1 MKMSNKKVIITLS
14 FVKNLIKQLSDP
26 NAEDS
31 LKESKSYCFDIPTGK
46 QIFFRDLKLIG
57 FAIRATRH
65 SLVYIVEKK
74 MPNGSPCRVTIGD
87 HGLYTPETAR
97 QKATEY
103 LLEMS
108 QGINPNDKKEQ
119 LRQKASQERHNHRQI
134 PTVLNAHKHY
144 IESKSEL
151 KPNTVAVYDRDMNL
165 YLKDW
170 HHLKITDITMEMVVE
185 KHAEISQTNKSH
197 ANITLKLFSAIYNYH
212 RKRLTNNNQPLIT
225 EFSPVQILYQN
236 DLFNKLKPRKGYIN
250 SEQQA
255 DWVLAIVQTQWRGH
269 EKANEYGYLNQ
280 DFLLTFVL
288 TGLRRSEVE
297 QLAWANIDLK
307 YGTLK
312 IINPKN
318 GDDLFLPLGDTLLHI
333 FKQRKKYS
341 NGCKYVFPATN
352 NQTHIKDRRH
362 VRHKIAETTGIS
374 FTFHDL
380 RRTFTSIANR
390 CGIGMYTVKAL
401 INHSY
406 QDDSDITAD
415 YTQIDAKDLRDA
427 MSKIENHILSEE
439 VKDNILNRK
448 YSIKKPNRI
457 CVDTKL
463 R

>member
-65 SLVYIVEKK
+65 SLVYTVEKK
-74 MPNGSPCRVTIGD
+74 MPSGAPCRVTIGD

-225 EFSPVQILYQN
+225 EFSPVQILYQS
-236 DLFNKLKPRKGYIN
+236 DLFNKLNPRKGYIN

-318 GDDLFLPLGDTLLHI
+318 GDDLLLPLGDTLLHI

-427 MSKIENHILSEE
+427 MNKIENHILSEE
-439 VKDNILNRK
+439 IKNMILAREYSLRK
-448 YSIKKPNRI
+448 LARK
-457 CVDTKL
+457 
-463 R
+463 

>member
-65 SLVYIVEKK
+65 SLVYTVEKK
-74 MPNGSPCRVTIGD
+74 MPSGAPCRVTIGD

-119 LRQKASQERHNHRQI
+119 LRQEASRERINHQQI
-134 PTVLNAHKHY
+134 PTLLNAYKHY
-144 IESKSEL
+144 LEAKSDL
-151 KPNTVAVYDRDMNL
+151 KPNTVSVYDRDMNL
-165 YLKDW
+165 YLRDW
-170 HHLKITDITMEMVVE
+170 HHLKITDVTMQMVID
-185 KHAEISQTNKSH
+185 KHAEISKTNKSH

-212 RKRLTNNNQPLIT
+212 RKRLIFNNQPVIT
-225 EFSPVQILYQN
+225 EFSPVAILYRN
-236 DLFNKLKPRKGYIN
+236 GLFNKLKPRKSYIN
-250 SEQQA
+250 SEQQT
-255 DWVLAIVQTQWRGH
+255 DWIQAIVQTQWRGH
-269 EKANEYGYLNQ
+269 IYANEYGYLNQ
-280 DFLLTFVL
+280 DFLITFAL
-288 TGLRRSEVE
+288 TGLRRNEIE
-297 QLAWANIDLK
+297 QLEWSKIDLK
-307 YGTLK
+307 FGTLS

-318 GDDLFLPLGDTLLHI
+318 GNDLLLPLGNILLHI
-333 FKQRKKYS
+333 FRQRAKYA
-341 NGCKYVFPATN
+341 NGCKYVFPAMDK
-352 NQTHIKDRRH
+352 QTHVKDRRH
-362 VRHKIAETTGIS
+362 VRHKISETTGIP

-380 RRTFTSIANR
+380 RRTFASIANR
-390 CGIGMYTVKAL
+390 CGIGIYTVKAL

-427 MSKIENHILSEE
+427 MNKIENHLLSKE
-439 VKDNILNRK
+439 VQDLILNRE
-448 YSIKKPNRI
+448 YLVKKPNRMCI
-457 CVDTKL
+457 DTKL

>member
-1 MKMSNKKVIITLS
+1 MSNKKVLITLS
-14 FVKNLIKQLSDP
+14 FVKNLIKQLNDP
-26 NAEDS
+26 HADEAI
-31 LKESKSYCFDIPTGK
+31 KESKQYCFDIPRGK
-46 QIFFRDLKLIG
+46 QVFFRDLKLSS

-65 SLVYIVEKK
+65 SLVYTVEKK
-74 MPNGSPCRVTIGD
+74 MPNGIPCRVTIGD
-87 HGLYTPETAR
+87 HGVYTPEAAR

-103 LLEMS
+103 LLKMS
-108 QGINPNDKKEQ
+108 DGKNPNDEKEQ
-119 LRQKASQERHNHRQI
+119 RLQKASQERVNHQKI
-134 PTVLNAHKHY
+134 PTVIDAYRHY
-144 IESKSEL
+144 IEAKSEL
-151 KPNTVAVYDRDMNL
+151 KPNTVAVYERDMNL
-165 YLKDW
+165 YLKNW

-225 EFSPVQILYQN
+225 EFSPVQILYQH

-255 DWVLAIVQTQWRGH
+255 DWILAIVQTQWRGH
-269 EKANEYGYLNQ
+269 EQANEYGYLNQ

-288 TGLRRSEVE
+288 TGLRRSEIE

-318 GDDLFLPLGDTLLHI
+318 GEDLLLPLGGTLLHI
-333 FKQRKKYS
+333 FKERKKYS
-341 NGCKYVFPATN
+341 NGSKYVFPATN

-362 VRHKIAETTGIS
+362 VRHKITETTGIP

-415 YTQIDAKDLRDA
+415 YTQIDAKDLREA
-427 MSKIENHILSEE
+427 MNKIENHILSDE
-439 VKDNILNRK
+439 VKNIILAREYSVRK
-448 YSIKKPNRI
+448 LARK
-457 CVDTKL
+457 
-463 R
+463 

>member
-1 MKMSNKKVIITLS
+1 LKDS
-14 FVKNLIKQLSDP
+14 KQ
-26 NAEDS
+26 
-31 LKESKSYCFDIPTGK
+31 YCFDIPNGK
-46 QIFFRDLKLIG
+46 QIFYRDNKLVG

-65 SLVYIVEKK
+65 SLVYTVEKK

-119 LRQKASQERHNHRQI
+119 LRQKASQERINQ
-134 PTVLNAHKHY
+134 
-144 IESKSEL
+144 
-151 KPNTVAVYDRDMNL
+151 PNTVGIYDRDMNL

-170 HHLKITDITMEMVVE
+170 HHLKITEITMQMVVG
-185 KHAEISQTNKSH
+185 KHSEISQTNKSH

-212 RKRLTNNNQPLIT
+212 RKRLTSNNQPLIS

-236 DLFNKLKPRKGYIN
+236 DLFNKLKPRKNYIN

-255 DWVLAIVQTQWRGH
+255 DWVSAIVQTQWRGNQ
-269 EKANEYGYLNQ
+269 KANEYGYLNQ

-288 TGLRRSEVE
+288 TGLRRTEVE

-318 GDDLFLPLGDTLLHI
+318 GEDLLLPLGETLLHI

-341 NGCKYVFPATN
+341 NGSKYVFPATN
-352 NQTHIKDRRH
+352 NQNHIKDRRH
-362 VRHKIAETTGIS
+362 VRHKITETTGIA

-415 YTQIDAKDLRDA
+415 YTQIDAKDLRNA
-427 MSKIENHILSEE
+427 MQKIENHILSNDM
-439 VKDNILNRK
+439 KNIIFNRE
-448 YSIKKPNRI
+448 YLIKKSKVN
-457 CVDTKL
+457 K
-463 R
+463 

>member
-74 MPNGSPCRVTIGD
+74 MPSGAPCRVTIGD

-134 PTVLNAHKHY
+134 PTLLNAHKHY

-185 KHAEISQTNKSH
+185 KHAEISQTNQSH

-427 MSKIENHILSEE
+427 MNKIENHLLSKE
-439 VKDNILNRK
+439 VQDLILNREYLVK
-448 YSIKKPNRI
+448 RPNRI

>member
-1 MKMSNKKVIITLS
+1 MKMSNKKVLITLS
-14 FVKNLIKQLSDP
+14 FVKKLIKQLNDP
-26 NAEDS
+26 HAEDA
-31 LKESKSYCFDIPTGK
+31 LKDSKQYCFDIPSGK
-46 QIFFRDLKLIG
+46 QIFFRDLKLSG

-65 SLVYIVEKK
+65 SLVYTVEKK
-74 MPNGSPCRVTIGD
+74 MPNGVPCRVTIGD
-87 HGLYTPETAR
+87 HGLYTPDIAR

-108 QGINPNDKKEQ
+108 QGINPNDKKEH
-119 LRQKASQERHNHRQI
+119 LRQKSSQERVNHQQI
-134 PTVLNAHKHY
+134 PTLINAHKQY
-144 IESKSEL
+144 LEAKPEL
-151 KPNTVAVYDRDMNL
+151 KPNTVSAYDRDMNL

-170 HHLKITDITMEMVVE
+170 HHLKITDITMQMVID
-185 KHAEISQTNKSH
+185 KHIEISKTNKSH

-212 RKRLTNNNQPLIT
+212 RKRLIFNNQPLIC
-225 EFSPVQILYQN
+225 EFSPVAVLYRN
-236 DLFNKLKPRKGYIN
+236 DLFNKLKPRKSYIN
-250 SEQQA
+250 SEQQT
-255 DWVLAIVQTQWRGH
+255 DWIQAIVQTLWRGQNY
-269 EKANEYGYLNQ
+269 ANEYGYLNQ

-288 TGLRRSEVE
+288 TGLRRTEIE

-318 GDDLFLPLGDTLLHI
+318 GNDLFLPLGDILLHI
-333 FKQRKKYS
+333 FKQRKEYA
-341 NGCKYVFPATN
+341 NGCRYVFPALN
-352 NQTHIKDRRH
+352 NQTHVKDRRH
-362 VRHKIAETTGIS
+362 VRHKISQTTGIP

-427 MSKIENHILSEE
+427 MNKIENHILSEE
-439 VKDNILNRK
+439 VKSRILARE
-448 YSIKKPNRI
+448 YVVKKPNKMRI
-457 CVDTKL
+457 
-463 R
+463 

>member
-1 MKMSNKKVIITLS
+1 MSNKKVIITLS

-65 SLVYIVEKK
+65 SLVYTVEKK
-74 MPNGSPCRVTIGD
+74 MPSGAPCRVTIGD

-151 KPNTVAVYDRDMNL
+151 KPNTFAVYDRDMNL

-225 EFSPVQILYQN
+225 EFSPVQILYQS

-318 GDDLFLPLGDTLLHI
+318 GDDLLLPLGDTLLHI

-341 NGCKYVFPATN
+341 NRCKYVFPATN

-427 MSKIENHILSEE
+427 MNKIENHILSEE
-439 VKDNILNRK
+439 IKNMILAREYSVRK
-448 YSIKKPNRI
+448 LARK
-457 CVDTKL
+457 
-463 R
+463 

>member
-1 MKMSNKKVIITLS
+1 MSNKKVIITLS

-65 SLVYIVEKK
+65 SLVYTVEKK
-74 MPNGSPCRVTIGD
+74 MPSGAPCRVTIGD

-134 PTVLNAHKHY
+134 PTVLNAHKYY

-225 EFSPVQILYQN
+225 EFSPVQILYQS

-318 GDDLFLPLGDTLLHI
+318 GDDLLLPLGDTLLHI

-427 MSKIENHILSEE
+427 MNKIENHILSEE
-439 VKDNILNRK
+439 IKNMILAREYSVRK
-448 YSIKKPNRI
+448 LARK
-457 CVDTKL
+457 
-463 R
+463 

>member
-1 MKMSNKKVIITLS
+1 MSNKKVIITLS

-65 SLVYIVEKK
+65 SLVYTVEKK
-74 MPNGSPCRVTIGD
+74 MPSGAPCRVTIGD

-225 EFSPVQILYQN
+225 EFSPVQILYQS

-318 GDDLFLPLGDTLLHI
+318 GDDLLLPLGDTLLHI

-427 MSKIENHILSEE
+427 MNKIENHILSEE
-439 VKDNILNRK
+439 IKNMILAREYSVRK
-448 YSIKKPNRI
+448 LARK
-457 CVDTKL
+457 
-463 R
+463 

>member
-65 SLVYIVEKK
+65 SLVYTVEKK
-74 MPNGSPCRVTIGD
+74 MPSGAPCRVTIGD

-225 EFSPVQILYQN
+225 EFSPVQILYQS

-318 GDDLFLPLGDTLLHI
+318 GDDLLLPLGDTLLHI

-341 NGCKYVFPATN
+341 NRCKYIFPATN

-427 MSKIENHILSEE
+427 MNKIENHILSEE
-439 VKDNILNRK
+439 IKNMILAREYSVRK
-448 YSIKKPNRI
+448 LARK
-457 CVDTKL
+457 
-463 R
+463 